1 MADNKD
7 LKENND
13 LLRQQIDLL
22 KQRQGITEDALDDS
36 RDFANIIA
44 DQTKQIGF
52 QVSEKR
58 QLRSISNSINKISQE
73 AFSIL
78 KDELGTSKNLNA
90 ISKSRASLKQSL
102 IGLDSLNG
110 KIILENKEIQG
121 EINSNIEK
129 QILST
134 NKLLKE
140 LDSIEKTSSKVS
152 QNFGVK
158 AFSGIAGV
166 TKAIPG
172 LREYSKPFEEAAEA
186 SRKHAT
192 RMEGISKLDGMSN
205 FKKGIASA
213 RAGIRTL
220 GPALAKSLGPI
231 ALIASFVT
239 SLVEADKQII
249 DIQRNMSLSAGEA
262 VQFKGELI
270 SAAGATNDIN
280 ITSTKLIK
288 TFSSLNEQFGFITN
302 FASDTLVTMTRLTNV
317 VGVSAQSAGNL
328 AASSSLTGKSFESNY
343 KDVLGTSYE
352 LQRQEGVQFSL
363 KGILEE
369 TGKVT
374 GTVRANL
381 GANPAQIAK
390 AITQAKLFGA
400 SLQQV
405 SAAGKSL
412 LDFESSIT
420 SELEAELLLGK
431 DINLEK
437 ARLATLNGDQ
447 ATLAKELRKE
457 AGTFSDFTKMNVI
470 QQEALAKAI
479 GMQSDDLADILFKQE
494 VQNKSAKDLRALG
507 KDDSADRL
515 EQQTAGE
522 KFNATIEKL
531 KDLLVDVFSAVSPIL
546 SVFSSIL
553 EVVGLITSPF
563 TSLIGAATRLSPIL
577 GGIVSL
583 LTAAGI
589 AALYL
594 NSAVTFGVGVALA
607 AGAAAVGIAMMHS
620 SQDEATQVGDI
631 NSPANGK
638 TRISTKEG
646 GLFELSPNDDIIAA
660 PGASRAMARAAQGQG
675 QQQIIVQS
683 DNRESKKTNQL
694 LEQILSKQGIVK
706 MDSTDV
712 GTAFAMNT
720 YQVQ

>member
-58 QLRSISNSINKISQE
+58 QLRSISNSIIKVSQE

-78 KDELGTSKNLNA
+78 KDELGTNKGLNSIIKNRLSLN
-90 ISKSRASLKQSL
+90 KSL
-102 IGLDSLNG
+102 IGLESLKG
-110 KIILENKEIQG
+110 KIIVGDDKLQES
-121 EINSNIEK
+121 INSSIED

-140 LDSIEKTSSKVS
+140 LDSIEKTSNKISK
-152 QNFGVK
+152 NFGVK
-158 AFSGIAGV
+158 AFSGISDIA
-166 TKAIPG
+166 KSIPG
-172 LREYSKPFEEAAEA
+172 LREFSGPFKEAADA

-192 RMEGISKLDGMSN
+192 RMEGISRLDGMSN

-213 RAGIRTL
+213 KAGIKTL
-220 GPALAKSLGPI
+220 GPALAKSLGPASVI
-231 ALIASFVT
+231 ISFVT
-239 SLVEADKQII
+239 SLVEADKQIVG
-249 DIQRNMSLSAGEA
+249 IQRNMSLSAGEA
-262 VQFKGELI
+262 IQFRGELT

-280 ITSTKLIK
+280 ITSTKLLK

-302 FASDTLVTMTRLTNV
+302 FASSTLVTMTKLTGV

-328 AASSSLTGKSFESNY
+328 AAASSLTGKSFDSNY

-363 KGILEE
+363 KDILEE

-405 SAAGKSL
+405 ASAGKSL
-412 LDFESSIT
+412 LDFESSIS
-420 SELEAELLLGK
+420 SELEAELLLGR

-437 ARLATLNGDQ
+437 ARLAALNGDQ
-447 ATLAKELRKE
+447 VTLAKELRKE

-470 QQEALAKAI
+470 QQEALAKAM
-479 GMQSDDLADILFKQE
+479 GMQSDDLSDILFKQE
-494 VQNKSAKDLRALG
+494 VQGKSAKELRALG
-507 KDDSADRL
+507 KDDLADRL

-546 SVFSSIL
+546 SVFSTIL
-553 EVVGLITSPF
+553 QIVGFIVSPF
-563 TSLIGAATRLSPIL
+563 TALIGAANKLSPIL
-577 GGIVSL
+577 GGIVGL
-583 LTAAGI
+583 LTAASI
-589 AALYL
+589 AAITLGSGL
-594 NSAVTFGVGVALA
+594 TFGLGVA
-607 AGAAAVGIAMMHS
+607 GIIAAAVAGIAIMTT
-620 SQDEATQVGDI
+620 SQDEAIQAGDI
-631 NSPANGK
+631 NSPAKGK
-638 TRISTKEG
+638 TQISTKEG

-660 PGASRAMARAAQGQG
+660 PGASRAMARMAQGQG
-675 QQQIIVQS
+675 QQQTVVQA
-683 DNRESKKTNQL
+683 DNSESKRTNQL